1 MVKLSQAD
9 RDFLAEFR
17 KRESPDNPFAGGEPA
32 EMVNP
37 APDSPPKT
45 STSSARVELK
55 STAVPLE
62 LYQGE
67 LPTGLKDPGDPVPS
81 LRPGGF
87 AVAETNAYDEP
98 SLPVLL
104 DAKTGLVAMSIGRHQ
119 SGKPQEAHGRIFV
132 GKLPQG
138 PAKVVHDVAEGVIL
152 LDHHVALDRSVLVSG
167 FDGFKRGGD
176 LVILADLAAGKP
188 HEIHRCKI
196 PGVDTPGFKPQ
207 VEWARI
213 LDGQHVVA
221 VVNDQLNVWNYT
233 SGDHVYCIDKISS
246 QQLPA
251 LGPGRTLLAIPTG
264 PGVTIV
270 RALDGTSVGHISLT
284 GSLTPG
290 TAFHPDGSRIALCAD
305 NRVVVFNLESGQT
318 EVDATVAEHIS
329 GTPLGW
335 VDQHLLLAQ
344 GGTLIDTALGMGVWN
359 YTLGALRG
367 TVVTPGTLLVFGGF
381 QKGVLASLP
390 VPHPAAKDSIAKL
403 TKAGDAI
410 FLVRPGS
417 TVSVDV
423 QLIPGVDREPIVAA
437 LREAV
442 ERAGWKVA
450 DQAPVVVVAKLGRG
464 QPQQLRFRRAGVP
477 PIFTQPSDIS
487 EATLTPFTADL
498 EIQKDAAVLWK
509 RKTENFVPF
518 SLQLDEGE
526 TVQQAVSKFERP
538 DTEFF
543 GRLNFPPRIPLAK
556 VSETIG
562 LTSLNGTQWQDLP
575 LDIVNRVRRQ

>member
-1 MVKLSQAD
+1 MA
-9 RDFLAEFR
+9 
-17 KRESPDNPFAGGEPA
+17 
-32 EMVNP
+32 
-37 APDSPPKT
+37 
-45 STSSARVELK
+45 
-55 STAVPLE
+55 
-62 LYQGE
+62 
-67 LPTGLKDPGDPVPS
+67 
-81 LRPGGF
+81 
-87 AVAETNAYDEP
+87 
-98 SLPVLL
+98 
-104 DAKTGLVAMSIGRHQ
+104 
-119 SGKPQEAHGRIFV
+119 
-132 GKLPQG
+132 
-138 PAKVVHDVAEGVIL
+138 
-152 LDHHVALDRSVLVSG
+152 
-167 FDGFKRGGD
+167 
-176 LVILADLAAGKP
+176 
-188 HEIHRCKI
+188 
-196 PGVDTPGFKPQ
+196 
-207 VEWARI
+207 
-213 LDGQHVVA
+213 A
-221 VVNDQLNVWNYT
+221 VVNDQLNVWNFT
-233 SGDHVYCIDKISS
+233 SGEHVYCIENISG

-251 LGPGRTLLAIPTG
+251 LSPGRSLLGIPTG

-318 EVDATVAEHIS
+318 EVDATMAEHIS

-359 YTLGALRG
+359 YTLGAQRG
-367 TVVTPGTLLVFGGF
+367 TVATSGSLLVFGGL
-381 QKGVLASLP
+381 QKGILASLP

-410 FLVRPGS
+410 FLVRPGT
-417 TVSVDV
+417 TVAVDV

-437 LREAV
+437 LRGAV

-450 DQAPVVVVAKLGRG
+450 DQAPVVVVAKMGRG
-464 QPQQLRFRRAGVP
+464 QAQQLRFRRAGISP
-477 PIFTQPSDIS
+477 LFAQPGDIT

-498 EIQKDAAVLWK
+498 EIRKDAVVLWK

-518 SLQLDEGE
+518 SLQLNEGE

-538 DTEFF
+538 DPEFF

-575 LDIVNRVRRQ
+575 LDILNRVRKQ